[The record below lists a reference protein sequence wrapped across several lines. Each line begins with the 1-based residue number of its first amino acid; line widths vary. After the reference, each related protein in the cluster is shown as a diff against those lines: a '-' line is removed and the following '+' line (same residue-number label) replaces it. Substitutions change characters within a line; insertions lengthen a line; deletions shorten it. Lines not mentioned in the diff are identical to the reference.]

1 MYDVNNKENGKEPIR
16 TFSNTV
22 KQISNEL
29 LKTKEAPEAPGNLK
43 KSEDHGA
50 PDGDERW

>member
-29 LKTKEAPEAPGNLK
+29 LKTN
-43 KSEDHGA
+43 GA
-50 PDGDERW
+50 PDGDER